1 MEDNNKINEM
11 RASILRE
18 IFGNPVQS
26 LEHQKMMADFMSETI
41 EDIREGT
48 RFRKFEQERLE
59 KEEKRLEES
68 HAAYLAELKDVQ
80 NHRKNI
86 EKTQGDFVEHQK
98 TMEALEERQT
108 VALEYIGKILSL
120 GIEST
125 VLARI
130 SDESIAQAK
139 KSQKK
144 TKKAY

>member
-1 MEDNNKINEM
+1 MEDNKINEM

-18 IFGNPVQS
+18 IFGNPIQS
-26 LEHQKMMADFMSETI
+26 PELQKMMADFMNEAT
-41 EDIREGT
+41 EDIRSAMKY
-48 RFRKFEQERLE
+48 RNFDQERLE
-59 KEEKRLEES
+59 RDEKRLEES
-68 HAAYLAELKDVQ
+68 HAAYLADIKDAQ
-80 NHRKNI
+80 NHRK
-86 EKTQGDFVEHQK
+86 KTQGDFVERQK

-120 GIEST
+120 GIESA

-130 SDESIAQAK
+130 SDESIVQTK